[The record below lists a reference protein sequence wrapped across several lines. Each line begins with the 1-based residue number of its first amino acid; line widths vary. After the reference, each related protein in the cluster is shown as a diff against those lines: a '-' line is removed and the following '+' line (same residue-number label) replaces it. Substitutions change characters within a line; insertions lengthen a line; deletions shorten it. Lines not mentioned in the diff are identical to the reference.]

1 MISVSNGTGS
11 LSTYSTVPVKS
22 LSPTSIIS
30 FTGVFIIDG
39 SEVLVTFEFSI
50 VRVYFS
56 SPGSP
61 SWTTLYS
68 PFLRLGF
75 TLTSTS

>member
-1 MISVSNGTGS
+1 MISVSNGIGS
-11 LSTYSTVPVKS
+11 LSTDSTEPVKS
-22 LSPTSIIS
+22 LLPTSIIS
-30 FTGVFIIDG
+30 LTGVFIIDA
-39 SEVLVTFEFSI
+39 SEVFVTLESTI

-61 SWTTLYS
+61 FWITLYS

-75 TLTSTS
+75 TLISTS